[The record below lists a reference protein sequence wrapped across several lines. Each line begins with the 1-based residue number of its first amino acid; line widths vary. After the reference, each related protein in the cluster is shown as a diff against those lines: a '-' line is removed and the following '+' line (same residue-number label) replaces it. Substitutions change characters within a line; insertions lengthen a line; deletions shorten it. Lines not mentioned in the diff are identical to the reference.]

1 MYAFL
6 FVVFNGS
13 TSFLLCMNKTD
24 KDFKTD
30 YINNNSCTTSNKKAK
45 AAQKNYMKFIKKK
58 IKANW
63 IFAYACEFL

>member
-45 AAQKNYMKFIKKK
+45 AA
-58 IKANW
+58 
-63 IFAYACEFL
+63 